1 VSERRGG
8 YGQRICDLYTP
19 NPDRGAV
26 GRVCWV
32 PHAGDERGR
41 RKPGVL
47 GVVNVGKEAPAVNM
61 KGTQLYRVG
70 SSTQDKSYQAIDLL
84 PSVKP
89 SLRISK
95 VEIPAH
101 ASHSDRI
108 HVNDAFS
115 HVTHRV

>member
-1 VSERRGG
+1 V
-8 YGQRICDLYTP
+8 
-19 NPDRGAV
+19 A
-26 GRVCWV
+26 
-32 PHAGDERGR
+32 
-41 RKPGVL
+41 
-47 GVVNVGKEAPAVNM
+47 NVGKEAPAVSK

-70 SSTQDKSYQAIDLL
+70 SSMQNESYQVIDFL

-108 HVNDAFS
+108 HVDNAFS
-115 HVTHRV
+115 HVTDRV